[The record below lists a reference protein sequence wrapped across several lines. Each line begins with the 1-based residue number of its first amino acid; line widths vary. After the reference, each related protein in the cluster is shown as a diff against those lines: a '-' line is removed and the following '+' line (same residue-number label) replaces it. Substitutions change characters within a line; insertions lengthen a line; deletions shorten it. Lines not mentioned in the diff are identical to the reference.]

1 MADLSNKQ
9 KKDFALSIYLNEQLT
24 QEEIAARVGVKRQTI
39 SRWIAEGNW
48 ERMKVSI
55 TITREEQL
63 KNLYMQLAELNA
75 SINLKPEGQRFANA
89 SESDTIS
96 KISGAIKKME
106 TDVGLADI
114 LSVFKDFLKWL
125 RAQDVERSKEIA
137 SLLDAYIKS
146 KL

>member
-75 SINLKPEGQRFANA
+75 SINQKPEGQRFANA